1 MLIGC
6 DGVNSGV
13 ARWLGFKKPASTGRF
28 SIRGFAD
35 FKDSHGFEPKSMQ
48 FFGNGV
54 RFGFVP
60 CDDNTV
66 YWFFTST
73 PSNQG
78 EPFTRAF
85 FFFIKKLVTKYQCKN
100 KQCRKFFGNCFLNFL
115 CKQPV

>member
-1 MLIGC
+1 L
-6 DGVNSGV
+6 DE
-13 ARWLGFKKPASTGRF
+13 RLGFKKPASTGRI

-35 FKDSHGFEPKSMQ
+35 FKDNHGFKPKSMQ

-60 CDDNTV
+60 CDDNIV

-85 FFFIKKLVTKYQCKN
+85 FFLLKN
-100 KQCRKFFGNCFLNFL
+100 ESQSINAKTNNAESYLEIVF
-115 CKQPV
+115 